1 MPGVRLGMMTISGLL
16 NKNTS
21 YMNYINYLALY
32 LENRGS
38 GIKSIILQKETYLL
52 SMILLL
58 MKAFEEVIDIKIG
71 CLR

>member
-1 MPGVRLGMMTISGLL
+1 MQGVRLGMMTIFGLL

-38 GIKSIILQKETYLL
+38 GKKSIILQRKHVL
-52 SMILLL
+52 I
-58 MKAFEEVIDIKIG
+58 IDDIIADES
-71 CLR
+71 LRRSNRY

>member
-1 MPGVRLGMMTISGLL
+1 MPGVRLGMMTIFGLL

-38 GIKSIILQKETYLL
+38 GKKSIILQKETCINY
-52 SMILLL
+52 
-58 MKAFEEVIDIKIG
+58 
-71 CLR
+71 R